1 MLLRTIFCI
10 FRVDTINHLLV
21 LSCFIEERIRTTLIR
36 PIRGADVG
44 MQLRRI
50 ESQRFIWRKTLLDS
64 WVGLEEA
71 NFYPDAH
78 FSDLL

>member
-1 MLLRTIFCI
+1 MISYL
-10 FRVDTINHLLV
+10 
-21 LSCFIEERIRTTLIR
+21 IEECIRTTLILT
-36 PIRGADVG
+36 ICGADVV